1 MGQSS
6 LVDCILKMKV
16 MQCRQIQSD
25 LATTALRRNQN
36 ARVFVY

>member
-6 LVDCILKMKV
+6 LVDLILKLKV
-16 MQCRQIQSD
+16 MHGRHIQSD

-36 ARVFVY
+36 ARVFIY